1 MNYPIKTILIIL
13 ITGIQNIFA
22 ANNSLVDSVEIA
34 EDSTALKSFWIYP
47 DDPIILALDE
57 HHRNYFETSTTFID
71 SLIERKYLLP
81 EDSVPEWDIADV
93 KIRLKLLDSLTPL
106 PLLYNK
112 PTEQILNFYLEKRRG
127 MLSRVL
133 GLSEL
138 YYPLFEEELLKNN
151 MPVELKHLAVVESA
165 LVNVIKS
172 RVGATGLWQF
182 MYNTGKYLGMQI
194 DTYVDERCDPI
205 TSTKMAVK
213 YLKYLHGL
221 YDDWYMALAAYNAGP
236 GNVNKA
242 IRRSGGKKSFWE
254 IYDYLPRETRSYV
267 PAFVAVNYLMNYPV
281 EHNIRPIP
289 AKYTFLEV
297 DTVQVNSA
305 VGFDQISDVLC
316 ISIEELQ
323 FLNPQYK
330 QDYIPTNTLKGKK
343 YALSL
348 PYHLIGEFVVNESS
362 IYNYDVNWYID
373 SSMLD
378 TIIVDSIFTHVIRS
392 GESLGSIA
400 NKYNISLFDLKT
412 DNNIQ
417 SNTIHPGDKLK
428 IKTKKI
434 VVNDLKKS
442 DNKKEVEEEE
452 YEYYTIKRGDSLSE
466 IADRFKG
473 VTLKSLIKLN
483 NIDEGDEMLLP
494 GKVIKLR
501 KN

>member
-1 MNYPIKTILIIL
+1 MKFQIKAILILL
-13 ITGIQNIFA
+13 IISNQTLFAGI
-22 ANNSLVDSVEIA
+22 SLNDSVKIT
-34 EDSTALKSFWIYP
+34 EDSIALKSFWIYP
-47 DDPIILALDE
+47 DDPFVMDLDE
-57 HHRNYFETSTTFID
+57 RHRNFFERSNTFID
-71 SLIERKYLLP
+71 ADLESKYFLP

-93 KIRLKLLDSLTPL
+93 KKRLQLLDSVTPL

-194 DTYVDERCDPI
+194 DSYVDERCDPI
-205 TSTKMAVK
+205 ASTKMAIK

-289 AKYTFLEV
+289 AKYTFLEI

-316 ISIEELQ
+316 ISVEELQ

-330 QDYIPTNTLKGKK
+330 QDYIPTNTLSGKK

-348 PYHLIGEFVVNESS
+348 PYHLIGEFVVNETS

-373 SSMLD
+373 SSMMD
-378 TIIVDSIFTHVIRS
+378 TIVIDSIFTHVIQS

-400 NKYNISLFDLKT
+400 NKYSISLFDLKT

-417 SNTIHPGDKLK
+417 SNTIHPGQKLK
-428 IKTKKI
+428 VRIKKI
-434 VVNDLKKS
+434 IVNDLKRNE
-442 DNKKEVEEEE
+442 DKKDIEEEE

-466 IADRFKG
+466 IADAFKG
-473 VTLKSLIKLN
+473 VTLKSLMKLN
-483 NIDEGDEMLLP
+483 NIDEGEEMLLP

-501 KN
+501 KK